1 MNVRESESTLPL
13 KMEDNVIA
21 YARAHIFVESER
33 LLVNSH
39 LIISL

>member
-21 YARAHIFVESER
+21 YARAHFFVERER
-33 LLVNSH
+33 LPVNSQ